1 MATGF
6 VVLASDFTERK
17 RAEDRLKFLV
27 DASEALGKTLDFE
40 AALRS
45 VARLAVPAMADWCAV
60 DLVRPDGAIERL
72 AVSHN
77 GTSESREL
85 ERICRRTFAL
95 REQAIARVARTGRPV
110 LLRRFPQ
117 RLLRIASQENPAL
130 QDYRGLR
137 LNSCLMVP
145 MRSGENVFGVIT
157 LVSAASRRH
166 YNRAD
171 LEFAELL
178 ARRAAVAADTARL
191 YKQLAVAHGAARDN
205 EIYFRNLAEAIPHMV
220 WTTLPDGTF
229 EYCNGRW
236 EQYTGQTMDESQ
248 GLGWLKAVHP
258 DHVRRVEEA
267 WNRSLATGELFEA
280 EYPLRGADGDFHWHI
295 ERALPLRNEDGNIIK
310 WFGTCTDIHEKKQ
323 AEQMI
328 RKMNK
333 ELERRVSERTS
344 ALQEINDQMEA
355 FCYSVS
361 HDLRAPLRAMRAFTQ
376 VLLEDYSPALDDA
389 GKDYLNRVGA
399 SAERMDRLIQDLLHY
414 SRLGRMEL
422 NLAPTST
429 DRLVESV
436 LVDLAQEISQKQAA
450 IQVQKPLP
458 DVIAQETV
466 LEQVL
471 QNLISNALKFSR
483 PDVPPLIRIWSETR
497 EGRVRISVQDN
508 GIGIPPQHHQRIFRV
523 FERLHGL
530 DRYPGTGIGLAIV
543 QKGIE
548 RMRGVVGI
556 ASEPG
561 KGSCFWFELPAV

>member
-1 MATGF
+1 M
-6 VVLASDFTERK
+6 
-17 RAEDRLKFLV
+17 
-27 DASEALGKTLDFE
+27 
-40 AALRS
+40 
-45 VARLAVPAMADWCAV
+45 
-60 DLVRPDGAIERL
+60 
-72 AVSHN
+72 
-77 GTSESREL
+77 
-85 ERICRRTFAL
+85 
-95 REQAIARVARTGRPV
+95 
-110 LLRRFPQ
+110 
-117 RLLRIASQENPAL
+117 
-130 QDYRGLR
+130 
-137 LNSCLMVP
+137 
-145 MRSGENVFGVIT
+145 
-157 LVSAASRRH
+157 
-166 YNRAD
+166 
-171 LEFAELL
+171 
-178 ARRAAVAADTARL
+178 
-191 YKQLAVAHGAARDN
+191 
-205 EIYFRNLAEAIPHMV
+205 
-220 WTTLPDGTF
+220 
-229 EYCNGRW
+229 
-236 EQYTGQTMDESQ
+236 
-248 GLGWLKAVHP
+248 
-258 DHVRRVEEA
+258 
-267 WNRSLATGELFEA
+267 
-280 EYPLRGADGDFHWHI
+280 
-295 ERALPLRNEDGNIIK
+295 
-310 WFGTCTDIHEKKQ
+310 
-323 AEQMI
+323 
-328 RKMNK
+328 
-333 ELERRVSERTS
+333 
-344 ALQEINDQMEA
+344 
-355 FCYSVS
+355 
-361 HDLRAPLRAMRAFTQ
+361 
-376 VLLEDYSPALDDA
+376 EDYSPALDDA